1 MDFAS
6 RFSLAGKVALVI
18 GGSSGIG
25 REIALGYR
33 EAGAAVVPVG
43 RSAAKV
49 EEVVGRLRQSDPAA
63 AGHAV
68 DVTDIAALTRLVDQ
82 VVERH
87 GRIDVLVNSQG
98 ITKLSPAEDFVE
110 ADFDSIIGAN
120 LKSVFFACTIVGR
133 HMLAAGAGAII
144 NIASIASF
152 AGFRRTALYTMSKHG
167 VVGLTETLAAEWA
180 PRGVRVNAIA
190 PGFFLTALN
199 RDKMDPERKAAA
211 LRNTPIGR
219 FGELDELVNAAL
231 YLASPGATYVT
242 GDTIRVDGGYVARG
256 L

>member
-18 GGSSGIG
+18 GGTSGIG

-33 EAGAAVVPVG
+33 AAGAAVVPVG
-43 RSAAKV
+43 RSAAKLD
-49 EEVVGRLRQSDPAA
+49 EVIGRLRESDPAA

-68 DVTDIAALTRLVDQ
+68 DVTDIAALGRLVGQ
-82 VVERH
+82 VVDRH

-110 ADFDSIIGAN
+110 ADFDQIIAAN
-120 LKSVFFACTIVGR
+120 LKSVFFACTIVGK
-133 HMLAAGAGAII
+133 HMLAAGSGAII
-144 NIASIASF
+144 NIASIAAF
-152 AGFRRTALYTMSKHG
+152 AGFRRTAIYTMSKHG

-199 RDKMDPERKAAA
+199 RDKMDPVRKATA
-211 LRNTPIGR
+211 LGRTPIGR

-231 YLASPGATYVT
+231 YLASPGASYVT
-242 GDTIRVDGGYVARG
+242 GDTLRVDGGYLAVG